1 MEGCVGR
8 TAQREEG
15 GREREKEEKGRERKR
30 SNPKRPGEIKL
41 VIRNNKEGR
50 NGGEGWQRE
59 REGEMELERKR
70 CKEKYREASFH
81 A

>member
-1 MEGCVGR
+1 MGVR
-8 TAQREEG
+8 G
-15 GREREKEEKGRERKR
+15 GRE
-30 SNPKRPGEIKL
+30 
-41 VIRNNKEGR
+41 
-50 NGGEGWQRE
+50 RE

>member
-1 MEGCVGR
+1 MGVR
-8 TAQREEG
+8 D
-15 GREREKEEKGRERKR
+15 GRE
-30 SNPKRPGEIKL
+30 
-41 VIRNNKEGR
+41 
-50 NGGEGWQRE
+50 RE